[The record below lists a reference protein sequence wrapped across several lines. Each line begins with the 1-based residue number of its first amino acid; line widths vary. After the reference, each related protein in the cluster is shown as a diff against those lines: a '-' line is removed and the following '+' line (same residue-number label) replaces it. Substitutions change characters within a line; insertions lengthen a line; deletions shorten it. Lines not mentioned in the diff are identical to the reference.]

1 MRKEKEIKIEEGRDA
16 GKVFVITEMP
26 ALQMDKWATR
36 ALCAIGRSQESGIM
50 ALLALGVTELINSF
64 MKADYEKIEPLM
76 QEMLQCCS
84 FKKDNA
90 RVVLKDDFVNDIIE
104 DWNTITMLR
113 IEAIKLNL
121 GFFTE
126 GDGSGSELKQTT
138 P

>member
-1 MRKEKEIKIEEGRDA
+1 MRRTKEIKIEEGRDA

-36 ALCAIGRSQESGIM
+36 ALNAIGKNQSGGVL
-50 ALLALGVTELINSF
+50 ALLALGVPELINSF
-64 MKADYEKIEPLM
+64 LQADYDKIEPLM

-84 FKKDNA
+84 FKKDGTT
-90 RVVLKDDFVNDIIE
+90 VVLNEDFVNEIVE
-104 DWNTITMLR
+104 DWNTITNLR

-121 GFFTE
+121 GFFNE
-126 GDGSGSELKQTT
+126 GDGSGTELKQTT